1 MPTPRGLSQ
10 APTSFI
16 GSWCLDIHRL
26 PLVACQISLQ
36 RCSRPLC
43 SSQNTGGL
51 TDSNSSRAISK
62 MVVRC
67 EPVPA
72 IRPRQPF
79 GRRSDVHEVLAF
91 RPDPSGPNSAPRYLD
106 RESPRSTPKQYW
118 LRLSHSIPNGQC
130 STFQSTVAPRHLLE
144 KRRMDTHPWT
154 SAECSLE
161 RR

>member
-1 MPTPRGLSQ
+1 MVANSPGLI
-10 APTSFI
+10 A
-16 GSWCLDIHRL
+16 GSYVLHRL
-26 PLVACQISLQ
+26 LVPRHPPIALSSLSKSLQ

-51 TDSNSSRAISK
+51 TDSNSSRAISR

-72 IRPRQPF
+72 IRPRRPL

-91 RPDPSGPNSAPRYLD
+91 RPDPSGPNSAPRYLA

-118 LRLSHSIPNGQC
+118 LRLSRSIPNGQC

-144 KRRMDTHPWT
+144 KRRMDTHPKK
-154 SAECSLE
+154 SA
-161 RR
+161 